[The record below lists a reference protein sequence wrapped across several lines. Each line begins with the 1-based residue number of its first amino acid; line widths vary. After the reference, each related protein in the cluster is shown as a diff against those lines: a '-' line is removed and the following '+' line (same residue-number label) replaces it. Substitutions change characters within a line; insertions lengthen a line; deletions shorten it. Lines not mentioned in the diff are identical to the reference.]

1 MADAPSLD
9 SIAASFAG
17 MKQAFVPSRAANVDK
32 TIQFNFSGRE
42 AGTWHVIVR
51 NGTFDYAQG
60 AADSPSTTVT
70 ADSDDWLRIL
80 RRELDPTMAFMAG
93 KLKIAGDVGVML
105 QFQGW
110 FDLQR

>member
-9 SIAASFAG
+9 SIPASFEG
-17 MKQAFVPSRAANVDK
+17 MKQLFVPSRAANVDK
-32 TIQFNFSGRE
+32 TVQFNFTGRE
-42 AGTWHVIVR
+42 AGTWHVVVR

-60 AADSPSTTVT
+60 EASSPGTTVT

-80 RRELDPTMAFMAG
+80 RRELDPTMAFMTG
-93 KLKIAGDVGVML
+93 KIKIAGDIGVML

-110 FDLQR
+110 FDLPH

>member
-1 MADAPSLD
+1 MAEAPSLD
-9 SIAASFAG
+9 SIPGSFVG
-17 MKQAFVPSRAANVDK
+17 MQQAFVPSRAANVDK

-42 AGTWHVIVR
+42 TGTWHVTVR
-51 NGTFDYAQG
+51 NGTFAYAQG
-60 AADSPSTTVT
+60 PANSPSTTVT
-70 ADSDDWLRIL
+70 ADSDDWLKIL
-80 RRELDPTMAFMAG
+80 RRELDPTMAFMSG

>member
-9 SIAASFAG
+9 SIANSFAA
-17 MKQAFVPSRAANVDK
+17 MKQLFVPSRAANVDK

-42 AGTWHVIVR
+42 AGAWYVVVR

-60 AADSPSTTVT
+60 ATDGPNTTVT
-70 ADSDDWLRIL
+70 ADSEDWLRIL
-80 RRELDPTMAFMAG
+80 RRELDPTMAFMTG

-110 FDLQR
+110 FDLPR